1 MKAND
6 ESWNFDIKKMLLL
19 RECIKGFPPKNN
31 VIFVVIWLFV
41 SCLSDFYG
49 YGMKLGFHGA
59 TSTQLPSL
67 DISPNGQFFYSKYV
81 RQSRPVLFKGA
92 ASHWPAFRKWP
103 NVTYL
108 KEVHGQDV
116 FTVEFRKHF
125 QASFPVRKNMK
136 LSLFLEE
143 YEKKSI
149 YLDSLFSK
157 DSKMV
162 SDIYLP
168 LPLLSITHRAAVD
181 NLNLF
186 ISSGNTS
193 SAFHQDGYENLLTVF
208 SGYKDV
214 ILYDNKYTRHFD
226 ADNYSVAAG
235 VSDMNPENLTINDVK
250 KLQEIP
256 YYTVRIEPGD
266 MLYIPQYWWHQVRS
280 FNHPN
285 IALGIWFDIF
295 DFQKEYEKRNI
306 LDVEN
311 IVQKTEI
318 FMELVGK
325 EPVEIP
331 FQNISHYSIANFL
344 PNSKR
349 TRRNVSVC
357 AN

>member
-1 MKAND
+1 
-6 ESWNFDIKKMLLL
+6 
-19 RECIKGFPPKNN
+19 
-31 VIFVVIWLFV
+31 
-41 SCLSDFYG
+41 
-49 YGMKLGFHGA
+49 MKLGFHGA

-256 YYTVRIEPGD
+256 YYTVRIEPG
-266 MLYIPQYWWHQVRS
+266 M
-280 FNHPN
+280 
-285 IALGIWFDIF
+285 IF
-295 DFQKEYEKRNI
+295 
-306 LDVEN
+306 
-311 IVQKTEI
+311 
-318 FMELVGK
+318 
-325 EPVEIP
+325 
-331 FQNISHYSIANFL
+331 ISQFFTVFIQDLHFRHTVN
-344 PNSKR
+344 
-349 TRRNVSVC
+349 
-357 AN
+357 